1 MALVQNHFHPDY
13 AHVAKLFE
21 AYASAEEEAQLVVY
35 VGGELVLDLAS
46 NTSPDSL
53 TTIYSVSKALS
64 AFAMA
69 KLVERGQLDLD
80 QTVAH
85 YWPEFAAKGKERV
98 TVRELLSHQA
108 GLPETD
114 VPLTAEQFLDDHAAA
129 EALANQRPFWQPGRG
144 HGYHGLTIGPL
155 ISELCFRITGKTVQQ
170 FYEAEIRSVAA
181 ADGLHGADAYLGLP
195 EALEPRVL
203 ELQPPLPPT
212 PEQLA
217 EFAPPARWSQGPIGL
232 HVFGRGL
239 GDFVTSAEGR
249 RFGLP
254 SAAGVASARGL
265 ARIFQWATGY
275 GDQTKAGIDPDV
287 IDRFSQVQAYGL
299 DLTLDIPTRAY
310 GVVFMKPHPM
320 LVFGSHRAFGHDG
333 AAGAFAYAD
342 PVGEIVLGYTIR
354 RHPFP
359 GGVDLRLMPII
370 DALRE
375 VATKTG
381 AAAIGQAR
389 ISG

>member
-21 AYASAEEEAQLVVY
+21 AYAGAEEEAQLVVY

-53 TTIYSVSKALS
+53 TTVFSVSKALS

-129 EALANQRPFWQPGRG
+129 EALANQRPFWQPGKG

-155 ISELCFRITGKTVQQ
+155 ISELCFRISGKTVQK

-181 ADGLHGADAYLGLP
+181 SDGPHGADAYLGLP
-195 EALEPRVL
+195 EELETRVL
-203 ELQPPLPPT
+203 ELLPQVPPT

-217 EFAPPARWSQGPIGL
+217 EFAPPARWSPGPIGQHL
-232 HVFGRGL
+232 FANGL
-239 GDFVTSAEGR
+239 AGFITTAEGR

-254 SAAGVASARGL
+254 SASGVASARGL
-265 ARIFQWATGY
+265 ARIFQWATGF
-275 GDQTKAGIDPDV
+275 GKQAKAGIDPDV
-287 IDRFSQVQAYGL
+287 IDRFAQLQTYGL
-299 DLTLDIPTRAY
+299 DLVLDIPTRAY

-320 LVFGSHRAFGHDG
+320 HAFGSHRAFGHDG

-354 RHPFP
+354 RGPFP
-359 GGVDLRLMPII
+359 GGMDLRLMPII
-370 DALRE
+370 NALRT
-375 VATKTG
+375 VAAG
-381 AAAIGQAR
+381 
-389 ISG
+389 SGRA